1 MLKPIL
7 NSSDADFLVRLAPN
21 PHCTNPQLT
30 RSTLAFDGG
39 SGRLPRPVSCLA
51 QHTKPSASSGCR
63 WQGLGA
69 VPSLERC
76 WGLLWM
82 ETVTLGT
89 NQVLLRTALPAC
101 CPQCECYTHT
111 CVQWDTH
118 IPSVHSKVSGY
129 DIGLITGNPGARLD
143 KQNFT
148 PDFIERS
155 ALRRTSIQ
163 ISLWNRICME
173 FIVWAKPYT

>member
-111 CVQWDTH
+111 CVQWDTCT
-118 IPSVHSKVSGY
+118 PVYTLRSVVTILASLLETLALGWTSKISH
-129 DIGLITGNPGARLD
+129 LIL
-143 KQNFT
+143 
-148 PDFIERS
+148 
-155 ALRRTSIQ
+155 LRGQ
-163 ISLWNRICME
+163 
-173 FIVWAKPYT
+173 P